1 MCNILY
7 ILILKTV
14 RRRKN
19 RRLNDGGD
27 RAGLPE
33 VLGVTGRVFPD
44 EVTI

>member
-1 MCNILY
+1 MCDILY
-7 ILILKTV
+7 ILILKSV

-27 RAGLPE
+27 RAGMPE

-44 EVTI
+44 KVHI